1 MIFETLR
8 KMIAN
13 QTGMDESKITMQ
25 SDILNELGLD
35 SLDIVELIMSAEEE
49 WGIIVEDED
58 VTSFKTIA
66 DVVNYIEKKTK

>member
-49 WGIIVEDED
+49 WGIIVDDED

>member
-1 MIFETLR
+1 MIFETLK

-13 QTGMDESKITMQ
+13 QTGMDENKITMQ
-25 SDILNELGLD
+25 SDILNDIGLD

-58 VTSFKTIA
+58 VASFKQIA

>member
-1 MIFETLR
+1 MIFETLK

-49 WGIIVEDED
+49 WDIIVDDDD
-58 VTSFKTIA
+58 VTSFKRIA
-66 DVVNYIEKKTK
+66 DVVEYIEKKTK

>member
-1 MIFETLR
+1 MIFETLK

-13 QTGMDESKITMQ
+13 QTGMDESKITME

-49 WGIIVEDED
+49 WDIIVDDDD
-58 VTSFKTIA
+58 VASFKHIA